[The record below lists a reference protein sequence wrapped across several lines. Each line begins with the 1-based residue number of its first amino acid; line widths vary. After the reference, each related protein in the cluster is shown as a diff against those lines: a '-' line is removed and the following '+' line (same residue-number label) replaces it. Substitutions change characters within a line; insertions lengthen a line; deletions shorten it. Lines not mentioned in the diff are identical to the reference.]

1 MMVKQKII
9 WICKEC
15 GHRELKWAGC
25 CSVCDQWN
33 TFIQE
38 IDVEIQKKR
47 FEAQD
52 LKVSQPTLIH
62 EVDTKNFKR
71 LLTSYS
77 EWDRLTGG
85 GVVYGS
91 LNLIGGEPGIGKS
104 TLLLHLAKNFADQGL
119 IVLYVCGE
127 ESAEQTSL
135 RARRLRIQSD
145 KLYLLSE
152 TVFATIKK
160 HVETLRPDVLIIDS
174 IQIVYKSELPSIPGS
189 VIQVKEVTMECM
201 HLAKG
206 LGITTFLVGHVTKS
220 GELAGPRVLE
230 HIVDTVFEFEGE
242 RQSGYRLLR
251 SLKNRFGPTDNVVFF
266 QMEEEGLKEVL
277 NPSVTFLEER
287 VKNSS
292 GSIMIPTLKGTRA
305 LLVEMQALVAPSSYA
320 TPSRR
325 SSGLDNK
332 RLSLLLAV
340 LEKRMGYRL
349 HALDV
354 FVSIAGGIKISEP
367 AIDLGVIMAI
377 ASSYRNYCL
386 SPDVVVI
393 GEVGLAGE
401 VRSVSRME
409 LRLKEAIHMGF
420 KRCFCSEKNLKGIK
434 THLKNR
440 IHLQGVSKVED
451 VICHLIVDS

>member
-1 MMVKQKII
+1 MVKQKMI
-9 WICKEC
+9 WVCKTC
-15 GHRELKWAGC
+15 GHQALKWAGC

-33 TFIQE
+33 TFVQE
-38 IDVEIQKKR
+38 LDRETQKRR
-47 FEAQD
+47 FETQD
-52 LKVSQPTLIH
+52 LKIGQPTLIH
-62 EVDTKNFKR
+62 DVDAKALKR
-71 LLTSYS
+71 IFTSYS

-91 LNLIGGEPGIGKS
+91 LNLLGGEPGIGKS
-104 TLLLHLAKNFADQGL
+104 TLLLQLGKNFADQGL
-119 IVLYVCGE
+119 VVLYVCGE
-127 ESAEQTSL
+127 ESVEQTSL
-135 RARRLRIQSD
+135 RAKRLGIQSD
-145 KLYLLSE
+145 KLYLLNE
-152 TVFATIKK
+152 TVFSAIKK
-160 HVETLRPDVLIIDS
+160 HVETLRPDILIIDS
-174 IQIVYKSELPSIPGS
+174 IQIVYKPELPSIPGS
-189 VIQVKEVTMECM
+189 VMQVREVTIECM

-251 SLKNRFGPTDNVVFF
+251 SLKNRFGPTDDMVFF
-266 QMEEEGLKEVL
+266 QMEENGLKEVL
-277 NPSVTFLEER
+277 NPSATFLEER
-287 VKNSS
+287 VRNAS
-292 GSIMIPTLKGTRA
+292 GSVMIPTLKGTRV
-305 LLVEMQALVAPSSYA
+305 LLIEVQALVAPSSYA

-325 SSGLDNK
+325 SSGLDHK

-367 AIDLGVIMAI
+367 AIDLGVMIAI

-386 SPDVVVI
+386 PPDIVAI

-409 LRLKEAIHMGF
+409 LRLKEAIQMGF
-420 KRCFCSEKNLKGIK
+420 KHCFCSEKNLKGIK
-434 THLKNR
+434 KSLKDH
-440 IHLQGVSKVED
+440 IHLEGISKIED
-451 VICHLIVDS
+451 VICDLIVDS